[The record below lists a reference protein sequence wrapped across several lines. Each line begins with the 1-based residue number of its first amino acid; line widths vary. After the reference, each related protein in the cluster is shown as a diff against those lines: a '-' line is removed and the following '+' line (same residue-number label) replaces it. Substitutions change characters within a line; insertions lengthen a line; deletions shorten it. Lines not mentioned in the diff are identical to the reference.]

1 MTDIIMIDQLPVVL
15 RKHIHQI
22 RPYTIKSYIHPKPF
36 FFKLTVKLQNSLV
49 PCLKI
54 EDFVLK
60 FQKQRLTDQG
70 HLQK

>member
-1 MTDIIMIDQLPVVL
+1 MTDIIMIDQLPVVV

-22 RPYTIKSYIHPKPF
+22 KPYTIKSYIHAKPF

-54 EDFVLK
+54 
-60 FQKQRLTDQG
+60 
-70 HLQK
+70 